1 MFRKCVLLMT
11 VLAVC
16 GTALLIATP
25 LASAAIITQYVGDPG
40 EDLFT
45 GETRLTKTGGK
56 QGAAGDF
63 VYGFINVRAVNTDG
77 GGYRSLTGHDRV
89 AFLFALEIKTVEDIY
104 SGDELIFQTWK
115 LGAVTP
121 GSNYQLKML
130 AEDFGSSLASSD
142 VMMALGTSKVG
153 VSDPYNNYSA
163 LSGFSSSD
171 WSFEFS
177 ADLAGADNFWQV
189 RYSVDD
195 DKITQFTAGLS
206 EVDDVFNP
214 ADVFVPIHAQRGT
227 PQDPRVE
234 ADIRAFKFTLNPDTS
249 PDRDWRFFSTFS
261 DKDNFGGTVGF
272 NIVPEPGTLLVWCG
286 LLGCAGLYRASKRRK
301 ARVAKAA

>member
-56 QGAAGDF
+56 EGAVGDF
-63 VYGFINVRAVNTDG
+63 VYGFINVRAVNTDS
-77 GGYRSLTGHDRV
+77 GGYRSLRGDDRV

-104 SGDELIFQTWK
+104 YGGKLFFQTWK
-115 LGAVTP
+115 LGAVTSD
-121 GSNYQLKML
+121 SNYQLKML
-130 AEDFGSSLASSD
+130 ADDFGSSLASSD
-142 VMMALGTSKVG
+142 VMMALGTSKGG
-153 VSDPYNNYSA
+153 VSDPYHIYSA
-163 LSGFSSSD
+163 LSDFSSSD

-189 RYSVDD
+189 GYFVAD
-195 DKITQFTAGLS
+195 DKITELTAGLS

-214 ADVFVPIHAQRGT
+214 ADVFVPIHAETGT
-227 PQDPRVE
+227 QRVE

-249 PDRDWRFFSTFS
+249 LNPDWRFFSTFS
-261 DKDNFGGTVGF
+261 DIDNFGGTVGF